1 MDSLRAPQC
10 CMYMSNGQLTYT
22 DHLAVEIDQMEKTQ
36 SKCSNKH
43 DQRFLILHELLTLKV
58 SKLNNI
64 FRLRNNIIYQFYSG
78 KRGMFENI
86 DLLD

>member
-22 DHLAVEIDQMEKTQ
+22 DHLAVEIDQMEKAQ

-43 DQRFLILHELLTLKV
+43 GQRFLILHELLTLKV

-64 FRLRNNIIYQFYSG
+64 FRLRNNIIVTFWINVQRQLNRPKS
-78 KRGMFENI
+78 
-86 DLLD
+86 